1 MAWYDI
7 ISDIGEL
14 AELLKSYLWSWVYD
28 TARYAIESIGITYSY
43 FTEWVNY
50 LKDNTLY
57 YYERSKEYAEG
68 LSEEIWHETDLIWD
82 KIGAI
87 PVLTKDVVTGW
98 VTPLIENVKV
108 YAEDL
113 VNDVIT
119 VYDVLIKDLTTQI
132 NKFEQWI
139 KESPE
144 WLITLLYAEH
154 VRIVE
159 FIADFAEDI
168 LDRIFTEEEET

>member
-7 ISDIGEL
+7 ITDIGEL
-14 AELLKSYLWSWVYD
+14 AEQLKDYLWSWVYD

-43 FTEWVNY
+43 FSEWVDY
-50 LKDNTLY
+50 LVDNTLY
-57 YYERSKEYAEG
+57 YYERAKEYAE
-68 LSEEIWHETDLIWD
+68 DLDTELWD
-82 KIGAI
+82 DLDDVWDTISAI

-98 VTPLIENVKV
+98 VTPLIETVKV
-108 YAEDL
+108 YAEGL
-113 VNDVIT
+113 VNDLID
-119 VYDVLIKDLTTQI
+119 VYDVIINDLTIQI

-144 WLITLLYAEH
+144 WLITLLYTEH
-154 VRIVE
+154 DKVVL

-168 LDRIFTEEEET
+168 LDRIFTEEEEA